1 MKKNGVFVTIQDI
14 YDEQTM
20 RSNSGVIKKI
30 LSQYE
35 IFKKFFNMRMD
46 IFKKELKTGFINKI
60 LIRTP
65 FYPVHCHWKLTND
78 YSNIDFMYI
87 RMETIDRFFIKF
99 LKQVRKQ
106 NQHIV
111 IVSEIATYPYDK
123 EFRTIKNLHVLIK
136 NRYNRKKLYKYVSR
150 IITYSLDNTIFGIKT
165 IKIINGIETASVPVV
180 SSIKDNTTINL
191 ISVANIAFWHGL
203 DRLILGIADYYK
215 NNGDRNIRLDIA
227 GNGDEYDN
235 IIALVEKDNL
245 SQHIFMHGFLNGEK
259 LNMVF
264 DNADIA
270 ISSLGDHRK
279 GLSMISAL
287 KTREYLARG
296 LPMIASSIIDVLPE
310 KYKYCLYIPQDE
322 SHVNIKD
329 IIAFHDTIYSQN
341 SKKEIVREI
350 RNFAVEY
357 CDMKNTFKPV
367 LDYINDAISK

>member
-30 LSQYE
+30 LSQYG
-35 IFKKFFNMRMD
+35 IFEKYFNMRMD
-46 IFKKELKTGFINKI
+46 IFKRDLKTGFIYKI

-65 FYPVHCHWKLTND
+65 FYPVHCHWRLTND

-87 RMETIDRFFIKF
+87 RMETIDRFFIRF

-106 NQHIV
+106 NPHIV
-111 IVSEIATYPYDK
+111 IISEIATYPYDK
-123 EFRTIKNLHVLIK
+123 EFRTIRNLHVLIK

-150 IITYSLDNTIFGIKT
+150 IITYSQDDIIFGIKT
-165 IKIINGIETASVPVV
+165 IKIINGIETTSVPVV
-180 SSIKDNTTINL
+180 SSAKDNTTINL
-191 ISVANIAFWHGL
+191 ISVANMAFWHGL
-203 DRLILGIADYYK
+203 DRLISGMADYYK
-215 NNGDRNIRLDIA
+215 NDGNRDIRLDIV
-227 GNGDEYDN
+227 GYGEEYDKV
-235 IIALVEKDNL
+235 IDLIEKNNL
-245 SQHIFMHGFLNGEK
+245 KQHIFMHGFLNGEK
-259 LNMVF
+259 LDAVY

-270 ISSLGDHRK
+270 VSSLGDHRK

-296 LPMIASSIIDVLPE
+296 LPMVASSIIDVLPK

-322 SHVNIKD
+322 TPVNIKD
-329 IIAFHDTIYSQN
+329 IIAFHDTIYSQIT
-341 SKKEIVREI
+341 KKEIIREI
-350 RNFAVEY
+350 RNFAIEF

-367 LDYINDAISK
+367 LDYINNTI